1 MKLKYLALSNF
12 RAYIGDQRIDFSTS
26 DENKITLVEAESGFG
41 KSTLIRAF
49 KWVLVDDS
57 GYNDSEIINHDVV
70 EQLAVGESAS
80 VSVEVSLDYR
90 NSTYVFRK
98 TQKFNKTNSRLMS
111 DKAFLTL
118 RIEDEDGTTQPEK
131 TDNDA
136 RKFAREIIPQD
147 LFDYFFLEGESLN
160 KVGKQIAKSK
170 GGNNSFSKAVKGLLG
185 FTFLYNAQKHLNQI
199 HGDYQEEIKKN
210 SDDDN
215 YKTLI
220 SRNQEID
227 KQLSDIDERIPQL
240 EEEKDKF
247 DDLFEYT
254 EQQVSLYKDV

>member
-111 DKAFLTL
+111 DKAFSY
-118 RIEDEDGTTQPEK
+118 
-131 TDNDA
+131 A
-136 RKFAREIIPQD
+136 
-147 LFDYFFLEGESLN
+147 
-160 KVGKQIAKSK
+160 
-170 GGNNSFSKAVKGLLG
+170 
-185 FTFLYNAQKHLNQI
+185 
-199 HGDYQEEIKKN
+199 
-210 SDDDN
+210 
-215 YKTLI
+215 
-220 SRNQEID
+220 
-227 KQLSDIDERIPQL
+227 
-240 EEEKDKF
+240 
-247 DDLFEYT
+247 
-254 EQQVSLYKDV
+254 